1 MRSAAGNLTKP
12 KISEEIP
19 MGLEPLRLALMQKP
33 TANRFT
39 IRRLERR
46 ELEALAASGD
56 SPLARSRPNPLA
68 CIA

>member
-1 MRSAAGNLTKP
+1 
-12 KISEEIP
+12 
-19 MGLEPLRLALMQKP
+19 MQKP

-39 IRRLERR
+39 IGGDAVVIGGLERR